1 MQSSGNTISLAAGDY
16 RAQIVSVGAG
26 LAELTWQGKHLV
38 IPHSPEEMPLAHLG
52 KVLIPWPNRIANG
65 CYQHEGQD
73 YQLPINEHHSQAA
86 IHGLLAW
93 RDWQIEALT
102 ATKAT
107 LTLFLPPSYG
117 YPFTLMSQVIY
128 SLDAET
134 GLSVAI
140 ISKNRGKQPA
150 PYGVGIHPYLTCNL
164 APVDDCM
171 LRIPAKQVFAVD
183 AHANPT
189 TLYSVEEMDLDY
201 SILRT
206 VGDKHI
212 DHTFRTHGSPWEMQI
227 IHQQQALAVS
237 LFSDQPWLQIYSGE
251 KLNRQGLAVEPMSC
265 PPNAFNS
272 GTDLILLKPE
282 EKHQLFFN
290 IRGKKQQCNNSF
302 NTKSSPSRN

>member
-1 MQSSGNTISLAAGDY
+1 MQSSGNTILLAAGDY

-38 IPHSPEEMPLAHLG
+38 IPHNPEEMPLAHLG

-65 CYQHEGQD
+65 CYQYEGQN
-73 YQLPINEHHSQAA
+73 YQLPINEHSSQAA

-102 ATKAT
+102 ATRTT

-117 YPFTLMSQVIY
+117 YPFTLMSQVTY

-134 GLSVAI
+134 GLSVTI
-140 ISKNRGKQPA
+140 VSKNKGKQPA

-171 LRIPAKQVFAVD
+171 LHLPAKQVFAVD
-183 AHANPT
+183 AQANPT
-189 TLYSVEEMDLDY
+189 TLYPVDEMDLDY

-212 DHTFRTHGSPWEMQI
+212 DHTFRTHGSPWEMQT
-227 IHQQQALAVS
+227 IHQQQALSVS
-237 LFSDQPWLQIYSGE
+237 LFSDQPWLQVYSGE

-282 EKHQLFFN
+282 EQHSLFFN
-290 IRGKKQQCNNSF
+290 IRGKK
-302 NTKSSPSRN
+302 TAV